1 MPRTKFSALQKLNLI
16 QLYQESTLSKL
27 EFSKLHNIGR
37 GSIQDWIRLYD
48 EFGLKGL
55 SEAKFNQSYSIEFK
69 RKVVQTYLSSEG
81 SLTEITNRFKLRS
94 KTQLQNWISKY
105 NGNEELRSSGVATRR
120 IPMASRKTTFEE
132 RIEITTYAIAH
143 NRNYIE
149 TSQKFQVSYQ
159 QVRSWVLK
167 VDTGGFESLRDG
179 RGRKKSEDELSNNE
193 KLRLENKQLKAELKA
208 QRIQNDLAKK
218 LQEILSKGR

>member
-1 MPRTKFSALQKLNLI
+1 MPRTKLSALQKLNLI
-16 QLYQESTLSKL
+16 RLYQESTSS
-27 EFSKLHNIGR
+27 ERTFSKLHNIGQ
-37 GSIQDWIRLYD
+37 GSIQNWMHLYD
-48 EFGLKGL
+48 EFGLEGL
-55 SEAKFNQSYSIEFK
+55 SESRFNQSYSSEFK
-69 RKVVQTYLSSEG
+69 QEVVQAYLSGEG
-81 SLTEITNRFKLRS
+81 TLRGLTRRFKLRS
-94 KTQLQNWISKY
+94 KTQLQSWLSKY

-132 RIEITTYAIAH
+132 RIEIATYAIEH

-167 VDTGGFESLRDG
+167 VDSSGFESLRNG
-179 RGRKKSEDELSNNE
+179 RGRKKSEDELSDNE

-208 QRIQNDLAKK
+208 QRVQNDLAKK